1 MKGFL
6 LISYSMIFLYCLI
19 IFFLVFGDKGLISY
33 TRLVKKKEQLEIQI
47 REQEL
52 GKRLLFHRLQALKDE
67 GDYYE
72 YEIKNKLYY
81 LADNEVIIFFPPTN
95 TPSDEK

>member
-6 LISYSMIFLYCLI
+6 LLSYSIIFLYCLI

-81 LADNEVIIFFPPTN
+81 LANNEVIIFFPPQD
-95 TPSDEK
+95 TPNR

>member
-1 MKGFL
+1 MRVFVW
-6 LISYSMIFLYCLI
+6 ISYGMIFLYFLI
-19 IFFLVFGDKGLISY
+19 LFFLIFGDKGLISY
-33 TRLVKKKEQLEIQI
+33 ARIAKKKEQLVLQVKK
-47 REQEL
+47 QES

-81 LADNEVIIFFPPTN
+81 LANNEVIIFFPPQD
-95 TPSDEK
+95 TPNR

>member
-1 MKGFL
+1 M
-6 LISYSMIFLYCLI
+6 
-19 IFFLVFGDKGLISY
+19 FGDKGLISY

-81 LADNEVIIFFPPTN
+81 LANNEVIIFFPPQD
-95 TPSDEK
+95 TPNR